1 MTCFPAEVVCVVGR
15 LVSFSNMSRIVI
27 IMRSSYPER
36 SSTATGRGRGG
47 YGAAT
52 QPARPR
58 LLEACAKWPKCPWPS
73 EFMTTGRAGGKEDN
87 AYLAA
92 EYSGKGARARDEEPR
107 ANSYL
112 VQSWLLLIPP
122 VAQPKQVATLIMIS
136 RRAMTFV
143 RGAKIRRSPLFC
155 RLALYLI
162 ELCSPLVY
170 L

>member
-1 MTCFPAEVVCVVGR
+1 
-15 LVSFSNMSRIVI
+15 
-27 IMRSSYPER
+27 MRSQEQIRIYKIL
-36 SSTATGRGRGG
+36 GIYG
-47 YGAAT
+47 Y
-52 QPARPR
+52 
-58 LLEACAKWPKCPWPS
+58 
-73 EFMTTGRAGGKEDN
+73 
-87 AYLAA
+87 
-92 EYSGKGARARDEEPR
+92 
-107 ANSYL
+107 
-112 VQSWLLLIPP
+112 LIPP